1 MITSWWLPDGIQHI
15 TVITTGTHSG
25 TALSIQA
32 TILLETRLSLSAC
45 KMRQSFCKLK
55 CSSLPSC
62 ADAALQHY
70 ALLMVWTTNLG
81 IRAFASACSIYSI
94 NSFRIFFA
102 LKFPLLTKRI
112 TSLEKIKIKRLRWFN
127 CQNFRSLISHES
139 SKFIS
144 NSRYL
149 FGTLRWLE

>member
-1 MITSWWLPDGIQHI
+1 M
-15 TVITTGTHSG
+15 GTHSG

-45 KMRQSFCKLK
+45 KMRQLFCKLK

-81 IRAFASACSIYSI
+81 IMAFASACSMYSI
-94 NSFRIFFA
+94 DSFCIIFFFA
-102 LKFPLLTKRI
+102 LRFPLLTKRI
-112 TSLEKIKIKRLRWFN
+112 TSLEKIKIKRLR
-127 CQNFRSLISHES
+127 
-139 SKFIS
+139 
-144 NSRYL
+144 
-149 FGTLRWLE
+149 